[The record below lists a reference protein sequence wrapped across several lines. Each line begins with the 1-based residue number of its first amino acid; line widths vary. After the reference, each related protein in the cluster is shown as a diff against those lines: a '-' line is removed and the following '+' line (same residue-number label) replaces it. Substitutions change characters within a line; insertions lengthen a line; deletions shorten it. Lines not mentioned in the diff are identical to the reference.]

1 MIDPQKVMSSE
12 PYIDKHFE
20 DIGEGILESYLDI
33 NGINTISRIPNSV
46 YQSITNLKMRLACN
60 IMKIS
65 PFRYLK
71 FY

>member
-33 NGINTISRIPNSV
+33 NGINTVSRIPNSV
-46 YQSITNLKMRLACN
+46 YQSITNLTT
-60 IMKIS
+60 IMILNLIIIYK
-65 PFRYLK
+65 
-71 FY
+71 